1 MLDRLLSETA
11 RIVLQFSNFACFF
24 RGAPASHAFPTNRFR
39 DSSMM
44 QKSALLLLAF
54 AACASSLVA
63 TPAALPRA
71 STLAA
76 PLARARTVVAADT
89 VIEPGTARTT
99 QLLLCAIL

>member
-1 MLDRLLSETA
+1 
-11 RIVLQFSNFACFF
+11 
-24 RGAPASHAFPTNRFR
+24 
-39 DSSMM
+39 MM

-63 TPAALPRA
+63 TPAELPRA
-71 STLAA
+71 STLAV

>member
-54 AACASSLVA
+54 AACASALVA

-71 STLAA
+71 STLAV

>member
-1 MLDRLLSETA
+1 
-11 RIVLQFSNFACFF
+11 
-24 RGAPASHAFPTNRFR
+24 
-39 DSSMM
+39 MM

-71 STLAA
+71 STLAV

-99 QLLLCAIL
+99 QLLLCVILLL

>member
-11 RIVLQFSNFACFF
+11 RIVLQFSNLGCFF
-24 RGAPASHAFPTNRFR
+24 RGAPASHGFPTNRFR
-39 DSSMM
+39 DSSTMR
-44 QKSALLLLAF
+44 KSALLLLAF

-71 STLAA
+71 STLAV

>member
-1 MLDRLLSETA
+1 
-11 RIVLQFSNFACFF
+11 
-24 RGAPASHAFPTNRFR
+24 
-39 DSSMM
+39 MM

-54 AACASSLVA
+54 VARASSLVA
-63 TPAALPRA
+63 TPALSRA

>member
-1 MLDRLLSETA
+1 
-11 RIVLQFSNFACFF
+11 
-24 RGAPASHAFPTNRFR
+24 
-39 DSSMM
+39 
-44 QKSALLLLAF
+44 
-54 AACASSLVA
+54 SSLVA

-71 STLAA
+71 STLAV